1 MKAVC
6 TQKFMAWCATLSVR
20 RSSMKLKFAS
30 VFCLLIC
37 FAFVLPA
44 FAQDPISGTWAG
56 DWGPSKTD
64 RNQVTVQFKF
74 DGKALTGTV
83 NPGDKAVQLTK
94 STFDPK
100 TGAVHMEADAKNEMG
115 AGMVHFVIEG
125 KLDKNTMTGSWNHG

>member
-1 MKAVC
+1 MRV
-6 TQKFMAWCATLSVR
+6 
-20 RSSMKLKFAS
+20 KFAS
-30 VFCLLIC
+30 IFCLLIC
-37 FAFVLPA
+37 VAFVIPA

-74 DGKALTGTV
+74 DGKALSGTV
-83 NPGDKAVQLTK
+83 NPGEKAVQLMK

-115 AGMVHFVIEG
+115 SGMVHFIIDG
-125 KLDKNTMTGSWNHG
+125 KVDKNTMTGTWNHGNVKGDFKITKK

>member
-1 MKAVC
+1 MSGFADHEYRTDRRAFVRNNESCLYSEFHGVVC
-6 TQKFMAWCATLSVR
+6 YAFCR

-74 DGKALTGTV
+74 DGKALSGTV
-83 NPGDKAVQLTK
+83 NPGDKAVQLMK
-94 STFDPK
+94 STFDP
-100 TGAVHMEADAKNEMG
+100 
-115 AGMVHFVIEG
+115 
-125 KLDKNTMTGSWNHG
+125 

>member
-1 MKAVC
+1 
-6 TQKFMAWCATLSVR
+6 
-20 RSSMKLKFAS
+20 MKLKFAS

-94 STFDPK
+94 SSFDPK
-100 TGAVHMEADAKNEMG
+100 TGAVHMEADAKNEINS
-115 AGMVHFVIEG
+115 GMVHFVIDS
-125 KLDKNTMTGSWNHG
+125 KVDKNTMSGTWNHGNVKDDFKITKD

>member
-1 MKAVC
+1 
-6 TQKFMAWCATLSVR
+6 
-20 RSSMKLKFAS
+20 MKLKFAS

-83 NPGDKAVQLTK
+83 NPGDKAVQLMK
-94 STFDPK
+94 SSFDPK

-115 AGMVHFVIEG
+115 SGMVHFVIDG
-125 KLDKNTMTGSWNHG
+125 KVDKNTMSGTWNHGNVKGDFKITKK